1 MKLTV
6 MHITVHSIIQ
16 KLKNKHTSLKKY
28 TNWES
33 WGISHFDITRGEKKQ
48 IFPTFIHAS
57 SCFKVSSVCFA
68 WETSF
73 HLGLTLALGSKIL
86 TDLMYRCFLVAV
98 NNNLLPSVTN
108 FLIPVIRVSTESPGM
123 SGWIDMRTSSY
134 PLLSERHT
142 RLKWEEIFFIS
153 CFTGSPNANCF
164 ETAKI
169 GRNIQT
175 KICLKVNLKSWDVEI
190 YENVRK
196 TFLTHSNSF
205 GDMIFS
211 LQCIYMHPYM
221 GIFYSII
228 AK

>member
-1 MKLTV
+1 
-6 MHITVHSIIQ
+6 MHNNVLFDIIVHSIIQ
-16 KLKNKHTSLKKY
+16 KLKNKHKY

-73 HLGLTLALGSKIL
+73 HLGLALALGSKIL

-108 FLIPVIRVSTESPGM
+108 FLILVMRVSTESPGM

-142 RLKWEEIFFIS
+142 RLKWEEIFL
-153 CFTGSPNANCF
+153 SPVLQGHP
-164 ETAKI
+164 TQI
-169 GRNIQT
+169 V
-175 KICLKVNLKSWDVEI
+175 LKQLRLVEI
-190 YENVRK
+190 SKLKLVWK
-196 TFLTHSNSF
+196 LTWRAETWKF
-205 GDMIFS
+205 MK
-211 LQCIYMHPYM
+211 M
-221 GIFYSII
+221 
-228 AK
+228 